1 MPPKKE
7 KQKYDIVVKIPN
19 PNETSKP
26 TETSENTNPLHQIV
40 EEMPDKI
47 IDTVKTEPAQ
57 ELPKCDKCEKTFR
70 SQTGLKFHLMAC
82 TFTLITEAKKESR
95 NEKTQETENS
105 EEEIDDDEPED
116 ILSKNT
122 STEPKTE
129 FHQENVYKTEEK
141 SMNHQKSAEEEGK
154 SVKDSPSK
162 SSEMDSNALSSK
174 TTEIL
179 DYRHLKIFIC
189 PSCEKSFS
197 RNSNLK
203 THITISHKGGTKL
216 EFSCQICEKSFSR
229 KSNLN
234 SHLNIEHEGNSTNI
248 DKHSEFNIKK
258 EAFKEE
264 NSSTF
269 LSPQPNNS
277 LNQNVKD
284 LPDNLIANVKT
295 EITEEIKKEVDD
307 TNVNNGANGSTNDK
321 ELSNFS
327 PPIAPQSN
335 SLKQIIK
342 DIPDKIIVKT
352 ETPEEIPKCNKCNK
366 TFRSQSGLKFH
377 LIACKT
383 AEIKG
388 LENFEE
394 KSNIQEN
401 NPTHNEANQ
410 GSQEMEQKS
419 CMSFICKSCDQS
431 YTQPQ
436 ELQDHI
442 NR

>member
-1 MPPKKE
+1 M
-7 KQKYDIVVKIPN
+7 
-19 PNETSKP
+19 
-26 TETSENTNPLHQIV
+26 
-40 EEMPDKI
+40 
-47 IDTVKTEPAQ
+47 
-57 ELPKCDKCEKTFR
+57 
-70 SQTGLKFHLMAC
+70 
-82 TFTLITEAKKESR
+82 
-95 NEKTQETENS
+95 
-105 EEEIDDDEPED
+105 
-116 ILSKNT
+116 
-122 STEPKTE
+122 
-129 FHQENVYKTEEK
+129 
-141 SMNHQKSAEEEGK
+141 
-154 SVKDSPSK
+154 
-162 SSEMDSNALSSK
+162 
-174 TTEIL
+174 
-179 DYRHLKIFIC
+179 
-189 PSCEKSFS
+189 
-197 RNSNLK
+197 
-203 THITISHKGGTKL
+203 
-216 EFSCQICEKSFSR
+216 
-229 KSNLN
+229 
-234 SHLNIEHEGNSTNI
+234 
-248 DKHSEFNIKK
+248 
-258 EAFKEE
+258 
-264 NSSTF
+264 
-269 LSPQPNNS
+269 SPQPNNS

-352 ETPEEIPKCNKCNK
+352 ETTEEIPKCNKCNK